1 MELVGT
7 KLLFTVLFLLGKVLA
22 THTHSHGTSE
32 PTHGTAA
39 HDNLLS
45 LTVATSGRAAAKG

>member
-32 PTHGTAA
+32 PAHGTAA

-45 LTVATSGRAAAKG
+45 LTLL